1 MHMAAR
7 VGNLTVVKLLIKEKA
22 LVAKRCK
29 VSTMG
34 LIIKSLLQRM
44 NK

>member
-29 VSTMG
+29 VSTME
-34 LIIKSLLQRM
+34 LITKSLLQPT
-44 NK
+44 NQ